1 MTHTNTLKTSGFKL
15 NHVGWKSYNT
25 IVKKAMEQEFSWSG
39 LALSLSIAFF
49 IVFMAAVVLNLVN
62 KSFEQVRNTEIKHI
76 YQLEAKSEYLQ
87 GGLRN
92 ISSLPFF
99 NGQV

>member
-1 MTHTNTLKTSGFKL
+1 MTHQITLKTSGFKL

-25 IVKKAMEQEFSWSG
+25 IIKKAMEQEFSWSG

-62 KSFEQVRNTEIKHI
+62 KSFEHTRNTSVKNI

-92 ISSLPFF
+92 ISSSPFF
-99 NGQV
+99 SC